1 MIDREI
7 RPGRICIIINSDVS
21 VNIGKVVTVLRAY
34 SAFEFIPED
43 EPGTWC
49 EENGWLCEAMDS
61 DLISLTMYTDG
72 SRFVGPVKVAVC
84 KESQLM
90 PIDDFQ
96 EYTVKHKEEEFSE

>member
-1 MIDREI
+1 MTDREI
-7 RPGRICIIINSDVS
+7 RPGRLCIIINSDVS

-34 SAFEFIPED
+34 SAFEFIPGD

-49 EENGWLCEAMDS
+49 EKNGWLCETMDS
-61 DLISLTMYTDG
+61 DLISLTIYADD
-72 SRFVGPVKVAVC
+72 SRFLAPVKVVVC

-96 EYTVKHKEEEFSE
+96 EDTLKHKEEEFSE